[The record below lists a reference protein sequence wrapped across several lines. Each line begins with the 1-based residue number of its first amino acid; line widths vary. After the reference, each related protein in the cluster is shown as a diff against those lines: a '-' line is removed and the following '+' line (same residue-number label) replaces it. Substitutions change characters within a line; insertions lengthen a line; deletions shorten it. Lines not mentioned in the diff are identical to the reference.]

1 MGIDESDLLKLHRLC
16 LTYESAKDFRIKE
29 AIREIGKPKPL
40 PNVQEEVESTDSEIA
55 SGTNER
61 YDKDASE
68 RPGTSVQKRGITW
81 SLEDNRVQIIPPR
94 APRVQFTE
102 RRNGA
107 YENKVIRMM
116 NSMALEERR
125 RLVAT
130 HVLSRGK
137 VFLFLS
143 LIKTQMFVYPY
154 IFM

>member
-29 AIREIGKPKPL
+29 AIREIGKPKP
-40 PNVQEEVESTDSEIA
+40 PPRVQEDVESTDSEIA
-55 SGTNER
+55 TGTNER
-61 YDKDASE
+61 YDKNASE

-81 SLEDNRVQIIPPR
+81 SLEDNRVRVIPPR
-94 APRVQFTE
+94 VEFTE

-116 NSMALEERR
+116 NSMVLEERR

-130 HVLSRGK
+130 HVLSRG
-137 VFLFLS
+137 
-143 LIKTQMFVYPY
+143 
-154 IFM
+154 